1 MCKTGYR
8 AWYSPKLGTNW
19 DLTWSTK
26 LPVFTWHALETTTT
40 DVTGGPGVTTTEI
53 HGFVLDPADVGT
65 SGGLVPA
72 DSITIMGADRRE
84 QFFLTYV
91 PDDEDEACRYAE
103 SLAT

>member
-1 MCKTGYR
+1 MCKTEYR
-8 AWYSPKLGTNW
+8 AWYSPKLGDSW
-19 DLTWSTK
+19 DLSWSTK
-26 LPVFTWHALETTTT
+26 LTVFTWHALEMA
-40 DVTGGPGVTTTEI
+40 VTGVTGVGETVTEI
-53 HGFVLDPADVGT
+53 HGFVMDPADVGK

-72 DSITIMGADRRE
+72 DSITIRGADGRE